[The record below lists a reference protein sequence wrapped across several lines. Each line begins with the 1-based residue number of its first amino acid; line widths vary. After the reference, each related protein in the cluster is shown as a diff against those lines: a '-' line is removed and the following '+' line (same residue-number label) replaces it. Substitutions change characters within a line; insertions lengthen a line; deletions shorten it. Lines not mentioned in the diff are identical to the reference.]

1 MLSASTIPV
10 PPAMR
15 LATFDVDINTETI
28 LADKQDL
35 MMEPDCVMHEL
46 VTCTSQSTIILP
58 MLNWKP
64 CIAVTL

>member
-1 MLSASTIPV
+1 
-10 PPAMR
+10 MR